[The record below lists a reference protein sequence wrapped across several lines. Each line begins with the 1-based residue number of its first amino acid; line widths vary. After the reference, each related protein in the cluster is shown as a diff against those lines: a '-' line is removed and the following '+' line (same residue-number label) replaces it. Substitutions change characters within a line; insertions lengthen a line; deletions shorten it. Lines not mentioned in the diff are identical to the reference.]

1 MAAEI
6 PDAPAKPQEPPAS
19 IRTGPDL
26 LSVVLHL
33 DRTNLYL
40 ALGTLEAAKD
50 YAKAYYAQRAEEEE
64 KTRIVKPGLIVPGR
78 A

>member
-1 MAAEI
+1 MAET
-6 PDAPAKPQEPPAS
+6 PAPEAKQEPPAS
-19 IRTGPDL
+19 IRTGPNA

-50 YAKAYYAQRAEEEE
+50 YAKAYYAQKAEEAES
-64 KTRIVKPGLIVPGR
+64 RIVKPGLVIPGR